1 MNNENNNGYN
11 NNYNDMNNY
20 NNNYNNYN
28 NMNNYANNYNAYNNM
43 NNYNNSY
50 NNYNDM
56 NNMNNYND
64 MNNMNN
70 YNNYQPTNN
79 PYQQPNIFYQT
90 PMDTS
95 QKEETLSYHLKRFLI
110 GFLLVALFIFVLLW
124 LFPTKQALKSAL
136 FDAVNPLTDRIF
148 SENMNTLKETA
159 IAYYTTD
166 RLPTNTGE
174 TKKLTLGEMLEKKLL
189 LTLKDK
195 NGNMCNSEKSY
206 IEITKMDNEYKL
218 KVNLSCGDEEDYILT
233 YLGCYNYC
241 INDICENKKT
251 TTAKNQ
257 NNQTIFQKITKGF
270 KNIIPTSTSTTT
282 KTKTKPKYYCA
293 VVSGKYYDNK
303 GNKVSRDKYRKAC
316 YKEPKYYCAIVNGKY
331 YDNKGNKVTKT
342 AYKKACYKEPKYY
355 CAIVNGNY
363 YDNKGNKV
371 TKQKYQEACNSTPPK
386 YYCAVV
392 NGKYYDSNG
401 NKVSKEE
408 YKNSCYPEPKYY
420 CAVVNGK
427 YYDSNGNKV
436 SKEEYKNSCYPEPKY
451 YCAVVNGKYYD
462 NNGNKVSKEEYQK
475 ACNKEPIKYKY
486 LYQKEETKH
495 YEKEYSN
502 WTDWSD
508 KIQYTSSDNI
518 NWGKHELVWNEK
530 VGYKLTTTYKTAKE
544 KPIWKKTTQ
553 KTGSYTKYG
562 CAEYNYFYNETT
574 KTTYTTTTGSAF
586 TGTKVIVTS
595 TIPSDTNTT
604 HYQFAGMSYKDCGT
618 VCDITPQYKFI
629 VQTRSASKTTAVS
642 SSSTSS
648 NLKVTCKKT
657 VKKQIPIYSQVNTI
671 VGYGVDKIQ
680 TKTYYYHK
688 KTRKITKEEQ
698 TKIEKLEKWSYSKH
712 DEALI
717 KQGYEYT
724 GIYKQVEYN

>member
-1 MNNENNNGYN
+1 MNNENNNGYD

-20 NNNYNNYN
+20 NNNYNS
-28 NMNNYANNYNAYNNM
+28 YNAYNNM
-43 NNYNNSY
+43 NSYNNSY

-56 NNMNNYND
+56 NNMNKYND

-70 YNNYQPTNN
+70 YNNYQQQNN

-110 GFLLVALFIFVLLW
+110 GFLLIALFIFVLLW

-206 IEITKMDNEYKL
+206 IEITKMENEYKL

-257 NNQTIFQKITKGF
+257 NNSTIFQKITKGF
-270 KNIIPTSTSTTT
+270 KNIIPTSTSVIT
-282 KTKTKPKYYCA
+282 KTSPKYYCA
-293 VVSGKYYDNK
+293 VVNGKYYDNK
-303 GNKVSRDKYRKAC
+303 GNKVTRDKYRKTC

-342 AYKKACYKEPKYY
+342 AYKKACYKTPKYY

-371 TKQKYQEACNSTPPK
+371 TKQKYQEACKSTPPK
-386 YYCAVV
+386 YYCAII

-401 NKVSKEE
+401 NKVSKEK

-420 CAVVNGK
+420 CAVVN
-427 YYDSNGNKV
+427 
-436 SKEEYKNSCYPEPKY
+436 E
-451 YCAVVNGKYYD
+451 KYYD

-486 LYQKEETKH
+486 LYKKEETKH

-518 NWGKHELVWNEK
+518 KWGKHELVWNEK